1 MLWKWTKTR
10 GKNGFKTF
18 NSPRSLAASVAIGV
32 IELQAVVVEQGVVQR
47 WAGGGARGVC
57 GGLAVRRARE
67 ARAGRAADGGAGA
80 AHGAT
85 VQAQER

>member
-1 MLWKWTKTR
+1 MLWKSTKTR
-10 GKNGFKTF
+10 GKNGF

-67 ARAGRAADGGAGA
+67 ARVRRAADRGAGA